1 MGARTSVIGVNGATL
16 PTRTTPCESVVG
28 RGYLLT
34 VVRYPSQNSRR
45 AIPTEAPRVLSTAT
59 SAVRAL
65 RVQIR
70 TAHVFGMTPR
80 ETARAIEWADSGWL
94 YALGLLNSGH
104 HTGFTVVFGSGAVA
118 EWSVHPVQYL
128 ELRTAG
134 PCRALERSYT
144 GTELS
149 S

>member
-1 MGARTSVIGVNGATL
+1 MTQHDPVAVVSTVAQGFLFTAARYA
-16 PTRTTPCESVVG
+16 
-28 RGYLLT
+28 
-34 VVRYPSQNSRR
+34 SQNSRE
-45 AIPTEAPRVLSTAT
+45 AAPVEAPRVLPTAT
-59 SAVRAL
+59 SAVRAM

-104 HTGFTVVFGSGAVA
+104 HAGFTVVFGSGAVA